1 MIDDVLAE
9 VKDRMDKTIDSFRHD
24 LQSIRTGRANPA
36 LLDKISVD
44 YQGTPT
50 PLKQIANISVPEAQQ
65 LLIRP
70 YSSSD
75 IKAIETAI
83 SKSDLGLTPNNDGA
97 QIRLNLPPLTEER
110 RRDLTK
116 MVSKRSEEAKV
127 SIRNIRRDGMKDLKD
142 FEEEKLISE
151 DDLTHGEKMIQEK
164 TDGHIKLIEDITKDK
179 DAEIMKVQFFNKR
192 T

>member
-1 MIDDVLAE
+1 M
-9 VKDRMDKTIDSFRHD
+9 
-24 LQSIRTGRANPA
+24 
-36 LLDKISVD
+36 
-44 YQGTPT
+44 
-50 PLKQIANISVPEAQQ
+50 
-65 LLIRP
+65 
-70 YSSSD
+70 
-75 IKAIETAI
+75 
-83 SKSDLGLTPNNDGA
+83 TPNNDGA

-179 DAEIMKVQFFNKR
+179 DAEIMKV
-192 T
+192 

>member
-9 VKDRMDKTIDSFRHD
+9 VKDRMDKTIESFRHD

-44 YQGTPT
+44 YYGTPT

-70 YSSSD
+70 YSASD
-75 IKAIETAI
+75 IKGIETAI

-179 DAEIMKVQFFNKR
+179 DAEIMKV
-192 T
+192 

>member
-1 MIDDVLAE
+1 MIDEVLAE
-9 VKDRMDKTIDSFRHD
+9 VNARMEKTIDSFRHD
-24 LQSIRTGRANPA
+24 LMSIRTGRANPA

-44 YQGTPT
+44 YYGTPT
-50 PLKQIANISVPEAQQ
+50 PLKQISNISVPEAQQ

-70 YSSSD
+70 YSASD

-83 SKSDLGLTPNNDGA
+83 SKSDLGLTPNNDGT

-116 MVSKRSEEAKV
+116 VVNKRSEDAKV
-127 SIRNIRRDGMKDLKD
+127 SIRNIRRDGIKDLKD

-151 DDLTHGEKMIQEK
+151 DDLKHGEKLVQDK
-164 TDGHIKLIEDITKDK
+164 TDEHIKLIDDIAKEK
-179 DAEIMKVQFFNKR
+179 DAEIMKV
-192 T
+192 

>member
-9 VKDRMDKTIDSFRHD
+9 VKDRMDKTIESFRHD

-44 YQGTPT
+44 YYGTPT

-97 QIRLNLPPLTEER
+97 QIRLNLPP
-110 RRDLTK
+110 
-116 MVSKRSEEAKV
+116 
-127 SIRNIRRDGMKDLKD
+127 
-142 FEEEKLISE
+142 
-151 DDLTHGEKMIQEK
+151 
-164 TDGHIKLIEDITKDK
+164 
-179 DAEIMKVQFFNKR
+179 
-192 T
+192 